1 MKRPLIIF
9 LYHSNT
15 LTYNISFPFYRIL
28 GMGNGFPIAAVVT
41 TPEIGE
47 VLTRAL
53 HFNTFGGNPLS
64 CAVGSAVLDVIKEDK
79 LQENSLEVGT
89 LFLEELAKM
98 RDEFPVLILD
108 QCFTI
113 LITSC

>member
-1 MKRPLIIF
+1 
-9 LYHSNT
+9 
-15 LTYNISFPFYRIL
+15 
-28 GMGNGFPIAAVVT
+28 MGNGFPIAAVVT

-64 CAVGSAVLDVIKEDK
+64 CAVGSAVLDAIKEDK

-98 RDEFPVLILD
+98 RDEYPVCILYPHVQYYLLD
-108 QCFTI
+108 INHYTKHFY
-113 LITSC
+113 LSFG

>member
-1 MKRPLIIF
+1 
-9 LYHSNT
+9 
-15 LTYNISFPFYRIL
+15 
-28 GMGNGFPIAAVVT
+28 MGNGFPIAAVVT

-79 LQENSLEVGT
+79 LQENSHEVGT

-98 RDEFPVLILD
+98 RDEYPVCILYPYVQYYLLDIILCYLSIGLIIFL
-108 QCFTI
+108 Q
-113 LITSC
+113 

>member
-1 MKRPLIIF
+1 
-9 LYHSNT
+9 
-15 LTYNISFPFYRIL
+15 
-28 GMGNGFPIAAVVT
+28 MGNGFPIAAVVT

-113 LITSC
+113 LITVNSLSPNRCYLLFPLEYR

>member
-1 MKRPLIIF
+1 MI
-9 LYHSNT
+9 
-15 LTYNISFPFYRIL
+15 

-41 TPEIGE
+41 TPEIGA
-47 VLTRAL
+47 VLTQAL

-89 LFLEELAKM
+89 LFLQELAKM
-98 RDEFPVLILD
+98 RDEFKVDYPMKQSKNYI
-108 QCFTI
+108 CI
-113 LITSC
+113 HIS

>member
-1 MKRPLIIF
+1 
-9 LYHSNT
+9 
-15 LTYNISFPFYRIL
+15 
-28 GMGNGFPIAAVVT
+28 MGNGFPIAAVVT

-113 LITSC
+113 LITSCYHQTDVIYFFIFH